1 MLTKLDSL
9 YMTKS
14 LAHRQ
19 CSKPQLYFY
28 RMVET
33 KSITEQLAEFKKI
46 IDYLANVDVNLE
58 DEHKVLR
65 KFQGYFT
72 LWK

>member
-1 MLTKLDSL
+1 
-9 YMTKS
+9 
-14 LAHRQ
+14 
-19 CSKPQLYFY
+19 
-28 RMVET
+28 MVET
-33 KSITEQLAEFKKI
+33 KSITEQLAEFNKI

-58 DEHKVLR
+58 DEDKVLR